1 LHAAQKEG
9 ICGVLN
15 SLLFAVLGGLIG
27 SELCVALFVHPTL
40 YQVADETHLRVAQPL
55 ARLLGLIMPFWYFA
69 VLVLGIAESIL
80 CRSPGCAWVYAS
92 TALVALSIVFSVT
105 ALVPINNQIAL
116 LNPAAPPENWLA
128 LRRRWDRLHRIRIAV
143 LVLALVFLA
152 LG

>member
-1 LHAAQKEG
+1 MLH
-9 ICGVLN
+9 
-15 SLLFAVLGGLIG
+15 SLLFAVLAGLIG

-55 ARLLGLIMPFWYFA
+55 ARLLGLIMPFWYCA
-69 VLVLGIAESIL
+69 ALVLGIAESIL
-80 CRSPGCAWVYAS
+80 CRGPGCAWVYVS

-105 ALVPINNQIAL
+105 ALVPINNQIAR

-128 LRRRWDRLHRIRIAV
+128 LRRRWDRLHKIRIAI